1 MYVRGLRVGRNG
13 RPCADSPLSSPSLSG
28 SSLQPNCALLMLSCV
43 VTMTIPVW
51 VLLGFA
57 VTNFVAAMRF
67 AFFFVQLICMLWMA
81 VLVVQHAA

>member
-1 MYVRGLRVGRNG
+1 
-13 RPCADSPLSSPSLSG
+13 
-28 SSLQPNCALLMLSCV
+28 MLSCV